1 MRPLLLLC
9 VSLFVLVGCDA
20 SQRKAPGHA
29 AAPASTRLSESQLRA
44 MADSIDSAVEGL
56 YAKLGAVLPPEATD
70 EAFLRRAFL
79 SITGQ
84 LPSAEETSQFLAD
97 STPGK
102 RARLVDRLVESPQAA
117 DHLFQNF
124 AGMLRLRD
132 EALGASLKPF
142 HDWMRESLRKN
153 MPYDEMARRMLAASG
168 TLDDDPAVGW
178 LLSAEGRPEPAAMDM
193 CHAWLGYNI
202 QCAMC
207 HDHPFSD
214 ATQRQ
219 FYEISAYFAGLRI
232 VQRTPDGKDYELRS
246 DLPPVASAS
255 PAIVVGRVV
264 RLRLPS
270 DYAYRDGNRLEPV
283 KPSLPNLRSGGTAR
297 TWEPRTPYAPLKRTS
312 EYPVPKGFRETLTRW
327 VMVEN
332 EDRFSH
338 MIAARVWVGMLGEG
352 DSFQV
357 NSADLQ
363 EPLAARNLEDLLLI
377 KNGGWSSQC
386 TAGPLH
392 RMWAVGSRSDNI
404 EKEAL
409 AHPVNL
415 ALAKVMRD
423 VSYDLREFQRVIW
436 RTRVSQ
442 RQAMDA
448 FGFLGGFGK
457 KPTSLAD
464 TSASPFLRRM
474 KANQL
479 WDALISLAGDNTT
492 EKKSR
497 DLPLE
502 LPDGHPLRALGRGT
516 QGWNDDSRAPLSP
529 TITRWMMHS
538 PLVTA
543 VASPGSR
550 VMNEM
555 NRAGEPAARIRQ
567 AFLSILSRHPSANE
581 LERATELYGSS
592 GMDLPATDSTLVW
605 TLINTSEFLFV
616 H

>member
-1 MRPLLLLC
+1 
-9 VSLFVLVGCDA
+9 
-20 SQRKAPGHA
+20 
-29 AAPASTRLSESQLRA
+29 
-44 MADSIDSAVEGL
+44 MADSIDAAVEGL

-84 LPSAEETSQFLAD
+84 IPSAQEAAQFLAD

-102 RARLVDRLVESPQAA
+102 RARLVERLVESPQAA

-132 EALGASLKPF
+132 EALGGSLKPF
-142 HDWMRESLRKN
+142 HEWMRDSVRKN
-153 MPYDEMARRMLAASG
+153 VPYDEMVRQMLTATG
-168 TLDDDPAVGW
+168 TLHEDPAVGW

-193 CHAWLGYNI
+193 CHAWLGYNV

-219 FYEISAYFAGLRI
+219 FYEISAYFASLRT
-232 VQRTPDGKDYELRS
+232 VQRTPDGKDHELRS
-246 DLPPVASAS
+246 DLSPVASAV

-270 DYAYRDGNRLEPV
+270 DYAYRDGNPLDPV

-297 TWEPRTPYAPLKRTS
+297 TWEPQTPYAPLKRKS
-312 EYPVPKGFRETLTRW
+312 EYPVPKDFRETLTRW

-377 KNGGWSSQC
+377 KNDGWSSQC

-404 EKEAL
+404 EKEEL
-409 AHPVNL
+409 THPVNL

-423 VSYDLREFQRVIW
+423 VSYDVREFHRVIW
-436 RTRVSQ
+436 NTRVAQ

-448 FGFLGGFGK
+448 YDFLGFGK
-457 KPTSLAD
+457 KPKALAD
-464 TSASPFLRRM
+464 TSASPYLRRM
-474 KANQL
+474 SANQL
-479 WDALISLAGDNTT
+479 WDALVSLAGENTT
-492 EKKSR
+492 EKKSSE
-497 DLPLE
+497 LPLE
-502 LPDGHPLRALGRGT
+502 LPDGHPLRELGRGT
-516 QGWNDDSRAPLSP
+516 HGWNDDSRAPISP
-529 TITRWMMHS
+529 TIARWMMHS

-550 VMNEM
+550 VMKEM
-555 NRAGEPAARIRQ
+555 ESAGAPDARIRQ
-567 AFLSILSRHPSANE
+567 AFLSILSRPPTAKE
-581 LERATELYGSS
+581 LERAATLYGSHEMNTPS
-592 GMDLPATDSTLVW
+592 ADGFLVW
-605 TLINTSEFLFV
+605 TLINTSEFLFL